1 MMDQKESEN
10 ISDNLRWSIDMRMRT
25 GKYNAC
31 FAPFGYQL
39 VGGKLELILEQA
51 PIIRYIYD
59 AYLAGKTAEDIAATL
74 NLFSDD
80 RPWKPQRIDYIL
92 TNERYSGN
100 ALLRKRY
107 ATDTIPRKVKRNRGE
122 RAHVFCGRNQ

>member
-1 MMDQKESEN
+1 M
-10 ISDNLRWSIDMRMRT
+10 
-25 GKYNAC
+25 
-31 FAPFGYQL
+31 
-39 VGGKLELILEQA
+39 GGKLELIPEQA

-92 TNERYSGN
+92 TNER
-100 ALLRKRY
+100 
-107 ATDTIPRKVKRNRGE
+107 
-122 RAHVFCGRNQ
+122 